1 MLGCFQAPGPGD
13 TLAPTMAREIVST
26 ARPSMLRLAGF
37 LALTLGGLLVSLG
50 SLMDWATVTPF
61 DTSTRGVDLWEGTIT
76 LAIGFAALLGM
87 ILMRLL
93 RPARARHAAA
103 VAILALGLTATALA
117 GAAAIRANERFTSPS
132 QRDRIARALATELG
146 LPYEEVRARIEVTF
160 NRRFHASLDPGI
172 FLVIAGGVMVALGGG
187 LSVAWTARAPTP
199 GVAAEM
205 ADPSEGEG
213 VPS

>member
-1 MLGCFQAPGPGD
+1 MPHWPH
-13 TLAPTMAREIVST
+13 MAREIVST

-50 SLMDWATVTPF
+50 SLMDWATVSPF
-61 DTSTRGVDLWEGTIT
+61 DTPTRGVDLWEGTIT
-76 LAIGFAALLGM
+76 LAIGFAVLFGM

-93 RPARARHAAA
+93 RPARARQGVA
-103 VAILALGLTATALA
+103 VVILALGLTASALA

-132 QRDRIARALATELG
+132 QRDRIARALATELE

-160 NRRFHASLDPGI
+160 RQRFQVSLDPGI

-187 LSVAWTARAPTP
+187 LSVAW
-199 GVAAEM
+199 AAGTV
-205 ADPSEGEG
+205 DGHP
-213 VPS
+213 VNLRV